1 MLGFGRRRREQEE
14 AGALP
19 PVVVPADAVRP
30 GEDDRALVR
39 ALIRYVN
46 AMRADGAYAFAE
58 LHPDAVSAYAVD
70 AYLAKVARGGHA
82 AYLAEPPSPT
92 LLERCQEG
100 LERVAPALAK
110 VHRSAA
116 RAVERSPGGAE
127 TVATARL
134 DKAFAK
140 AGGDAD
146 TDAPLAGLIAAIDG
160 LEVVPAD
167 ALQDR
172 LAEVAAANPARP
184 ARLRDLR
191 IAELHAGL
199 TSPVAAGT
207 AVILNRTIGRPLPFA
222 LRPLGGDSD
231 GGEAEAQWDVET
243 AKETFRAAWY
253 PDRLVLFRA
262 RAGSDHAGLGHLA
275 HDKIELTCD
284 WADRSH
290 AALAAWLGLEEL
302 GHVERLETIVFDR
315 RKTLKRSGAEAVS
328 FHLALEGMRD
338 LALVVFPES
347 CAIVDPRTNERLA
360 EYAHA
365 TLDAEA
371 AAHARRLAVLIG

>member
-1 MLGFGRRRREQEE
+1 MEE
-14 AGALP
+14 AAGDSP

-46 AMRADGAYAFAE
+46 AMRADGAYAFVE

-70 AYLAKVARGGHA
+70 SYLARVGRGGHA
-82 AYLAEPPSPT
+82 AYLAEGPSPT
-92 LLERCQEG
+92 LLNRCQEG
-100 LERVAPALAK
+100 LERLAPALAR
-110 VHRSAA
+110 VHRSVA
-116 RAVERSPGGAE
+116 RAGDGSSGGGK

-146 TDAPLAGLIAAIDG
+146 MDAPLAGLIAAIDG
-160 LEVVPAD
+160 LEVVPPD
-167 ALQDR
+167 AWEDR
-172 LAEVAAANPARP
+172 LAEIAAGNPERP

-207 AVILNRTIGRPLPFA
+207 AVILNRTIGRPMPFT
-222 LRPLGGDSD
+222 LRPHDGD

-243 AKETFRAAWY
+243 ARETFRAAWY

-262 RAGSDHAGLGHLA
+262 RAGSDFTGLGHLA

-284 WADRSH
+284 WAARAH

-302 GHVERLETIVFDR
+302 GHLERLETIVFDR

-328 FHLALEGMRD
+328 FQLALEGMRD

-347 CAIVDPRTNERLA
+347 CAIVEPRTNERLA
-360 EYAHA
+360 EFTHA
-365 TLDAEA
+365 RLDAEA
-371 AAHARRLAVLIG
+371 EAHARRLAVLIG